1 MDGLFFL
8 EVTLA
13 GLGSGG
19 LYALAALAFVIVYKA
34 TRVVNI
40 AIGEFLMMG
49 AYVFYAFAAGM
60 AWPVW
65 AAIAGAVALS
75 AVLGAVVER
84 VTIRPMLGE
93 SPISVFMITVGLA
106 SILVGVVE
114 LIWTADQRRLPE
126 FLPRAPVMVG
136 EAFVA
141 PKVFYGFWVALALV
155 LLVLAVF
162 RYWRGGV
169 ALRATA
175 SDQGAAYAMGINVP
189 RVFSLSWAAAG
200 AIAAVS
206 GVIVGAIG
214 GISSSMGVFGLS
226 VLVVVIV
233 GGLDSVA
240 GALVGGIFIG
250 LLEAWAGA
258 YLGGEYKLLA
268 TFVVLVAVL
277 MMRPYGL
284 FGTREIERL

>member
-60 AWPVW
+60 AWPVG
-65 AAIAGAVALS
+65 AAIVGAVALS

-126 FLPRAPVMVG
+126 FMPRAPVMVG

>member
-114 LIWTADQRRLPE
+114 LIWTADQLRLPE
-126 FLPRAPVMVG
+126 FMPRAPVMVG

-169 ALRATA
+169 AVRATA